1 MALIDPDSL
10 AGALAD
16 SHRRTILVLLLTQES
31 LCVCELIAALDAPQA
46 RVSQHLAKLRDAGL
60 VRHRRIA
67 NRHYYALADG
77 LPLWVL
83 AVLRGFAEGAADRTA
98 EARLMTMPNRP
109 PRAA

>member
-1 MALIDPDSL
+1 MFRIDPDSL

-16 SHRRTILVLLLTQES
+16 SHRRTILVLLLAQES

-46 RVSQHLAKLRDAGL
+46 RVSQHLARLRDAGL

-67 NRHYYALADG
+67 NRHYYALTSD
-77 LPLWVL
+77 LPDWVL
-83 AVLRGFAEGAADRTA
+83 AVLRGFAEGAADRAA
-98 EARLMTMPNRP
+98 EARLLAMPNRP